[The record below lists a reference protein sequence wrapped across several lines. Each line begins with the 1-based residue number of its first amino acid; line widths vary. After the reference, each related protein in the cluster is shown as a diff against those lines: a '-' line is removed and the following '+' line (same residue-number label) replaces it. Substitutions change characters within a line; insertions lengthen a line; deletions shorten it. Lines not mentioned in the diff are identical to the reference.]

1 MNTLVIGGGG
11 FVGQYLIAELTA
23 GGHRV
28 HATRLPGEQI
38 REDCTLHELDILQ
51 PEAVSALLE
60 QLKPDWVFHL
70 AAQSS
75 VALSWKRPQLT
86 ADVNIKGTPNVLEAV
101 RQVEHQ
107 PRVLLIGSGEEYG
120 PVSCCPVGEDAPLHP
135 GNVYAATKAC
145 QGMLGEIYAK
155 AYRMEILCVR
165 AFNHVGPGQAPVFVV
180 SDFCR
185 QTAAIEL
192 GQQDPV
198 IRIGNLSAKRDF
210 TDVRDVVRAYVLLAE
225 KGVAG
230 RVYNVGSGRAV
241 EIRGILDQI
250 LAQSEAAISAETD
263 PARLRPVDVPVVEAD
278 IRRLQADTGW
288 QPRIPLEQTIQDT
301 LAYWRR
307 ELAK

>member
-11 FVGQYLIAELTA
+11 FVGAYLIAELNA

-28 HATRLPGEQI
+28 HATMLPGEEI
-38 REDCTLHELDILQ
+38 RGECRVHTLDILQ
-51 PEAVSALLE
+51 PEAVCALLE
-60 QLKPDWVFHL
+60 ELKPDWIFHL

-86 ADVNIKGTPNVLEAV
+86 ADVNIKGTLNLLEAV
-101 RQVEHQ
+101 RQMEHA
-107 PRVLLIGSGEEYG
+107 PRLLLIGSGEEYG

-155 AYRMEILCVR
+155 AYGMDVLCIR
-165 AFNHVGPGQAPVFVV
+165 AFNHVGPGQAPMFVV

-192 GQQDPV
+192 GQQSPV
-198 IRIGNLSAKRDF
+198 IRIGNLSARRDF
-210 TDVRDVVRAYVLLAE
+210 TDVRDVVHAYALLAE
-225 KGVAG
+225 QGVSG

-241 EIRGILDQI
+241 EIRKILDLI
-250 LAQSEAAISAETD
+250 LAQSEAEIQAETD
-263 PARLRPVDVPVVEAD
+263 PAKLRPVDVPVVEAD

-288 QPRIPLEQTIQDT
+288 QPRIPLEQTIRDT